1 MRTGAVVAFMVVV
14 AAAAAGLT
22 WYLMRP
28 VTPPPPPPPP
38 PPAATLPKTE
48 EAKDAVVAYLKA
60 LGDGRYRAAYK
71 LLSEESRAA
80 HSYEQFATQARR
92 VHISYDLAAI
102 THLRRRDAGHVTI
115 TVPQAEDPAPG
126 AFETVWEDGQWRV
139 IFLGGNPWFPYAHVS

>member
-14 AAAAAGLT
+14 ATAAAGLT

-28 VTPPPPPPPP
+28 VTPLPPPPPPKP
-38 PPAATLPKTE
+38 VATLPNPQ
-48 EAKDAVVAYLKA
+48 EARAAVVTYLKA
-60 LGDGRYRAAYK
+60 LGDGRYQVAYR

-80 HSYEQFATQARR
+80 HSYEQFAAQARR

-102 THLRRRDAGHVTI
+102 THVQRRDAGHVTI

-126 AFETVWEDGQWRV
+126 AFEAVWEDGQWRV
-139 IFLGGNPWFPYAHVS
+139 IFLGGNPWFPYARPS